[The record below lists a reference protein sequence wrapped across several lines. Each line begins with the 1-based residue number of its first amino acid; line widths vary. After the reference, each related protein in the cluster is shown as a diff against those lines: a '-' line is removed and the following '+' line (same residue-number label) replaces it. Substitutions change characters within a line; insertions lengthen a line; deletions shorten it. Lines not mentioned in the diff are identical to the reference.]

1 MTAPTDR
8 ILLILDLDETLVHTS
23 EKPLAREADFQAL
36 GYFVHVRPHLEP
48 FLRECASRFRL
59 AIWSAGAD
67 KYVAELVKRMVP
79 PELELDFV
87 WGRSRCTYG
96 FDRAGVQRDGFL
108 DLDAHYGWVKKLR
121 KLKRRGYRLERVL
134 IVDDTPAKCI
144 HNHGNAIYVRE
155 YEGEAHDMELLDLG
169 RYLKTLADV
178 DNVRCIEKRNW
189 RKQLCQ
195 DGLSAASLIPEKG
208 V

>member
-8 ILLILDLDETLVHTS
+8 ILLILDLDETLVHAS
-23 EKPLAREADFQAL
+23 EKPLSREADFQAL

-48 FLRECASRFRL
+48 FLRECAARFRL

-67 KYVAELVKRMVP
+67 KYVAELVKRIVP

-96 FDRAGVQRDGFL
+96 FDR
-108 DLDAHYGWVKKLR
+108 
-121 KLKRRGYRLERVL
+121 
-134 IVDDTPAKCI
+134 
-144 HNHGNAIYVRE
+144 
-155 YEGEAHDMELLDLG
+155 G

-195 DGLSAASLIPEKG
+195 D
-208 V
+208 

>member
-1 MTAPTDR
+1 MMAPKDS
-8 ILLILDLDETLVHTS
+8 ILLVLDLDETLVHSS
-23 EKPLAREADFQAL
+23 EKPLAREADFQVL
-36 GYFVHVRPHLEP
+36 GHFVHVRPHLEP

-59 AIWSAGAD
+59 AIWSAGTD
-67 KYVAELVKRMVP
+67 PYVAAIVKRIVP

-87 WGRSRCTYG
+87 WGRSRCTYAV
-96 FDRAGVQRDGFL
+96 DKAGVQRDGFL

-121 KLKRRGYRLERVL
+121 KLKRHGYRLERVL
-134 IVDDTPAKCI
+134 MVDDSPSKCV

-155 YEGEAHDMELLDLG
+155 YEGQDPDTELLDLS
-169 RYLKTLADV
+169 RYLATLADV

-195 DGLSAASLIPEKG
+195 D
-208 V
+208 

>member
-1 MTAPTDR
+1 MPTDS
-8 ILLILDLDETLVHTS
+8 ILLILDLDETLVHAS

-59 AIWSAGAD
+59 AIWSAGHD
-67 KYVAELVKRMVP
+67 RYVAEIVKRIIP
-79 PELELDFV
+79 PELPLDFV
-87 WGRSRCTYG
+87 WGRSRCTYAL
-96 FDRAGVQRDGFL
+96 DRAGVQRDGFL

-134 IVDDTPAKCI
+134 IVDDTPAKCV

-155 YEGEAHDMELLDLG
+155 YEGQEHDTELLELS
-169 RYLKTLADV
+169 RYLATLADV

-189 RKQLCQ
+189 RKQSQ
-195 DGLSAASLIPEKG
+195 GQHW
-208 V
+208 